1 MCLPVR
7 SNFPTVYPHRYT
19 GKLRGYLRVRSL
31 LRATSG
37 FCHGY
42 LADLCWKCFS
52 PTYIYIPP
60 YATKGFFS
68 APFKCSRAVFCRII
82 HTFVPSTRSRP
93 PACIT
98 AASKA
103 AERERKG
110 RNALSTPAAPSPS
123 PPVRAPYYGPF
134 PAATC

>member
-7 SNFPTVYPHRYT
+7 SNFTTVHPHRHT
-19 GKLRGYLRVRSL
+19 GKLIGCLCVRSL
-31 LRATSG
+31 PRATSG

-42 LADLCWKCFS
+42 LAGLSWKCSS

-68 APFKCSRAVFCRII
+68 APFTCSRAVFCRII
-82 HTFVPSTRSRP
+82 HTSVPSTRSWP
-93 PACIT
+93 HACIT

-103 AERERKG
+103 A
-110 RNALSTPAAPSPS
+110 
-123 PPVRAPYYGPF
+123 
-134 PAATC
+134 